1 MALSHG
7 LQAARTIKLSRTNP
21 LMKKAFTLVLSL
33 ALGLGYQASAVGTD
47 CAPLGHLPVYTSDAN
62 NERKG
67 APELH
72 EFDFHDFPVTDA
84 DPVTVKGKRA
94 TQKYQLK
101 PGSEEPSPLEVVRN
115 YKEQIGNLGATIL
128 FESKTEISAKLSK
141 DGVETWMHVSCDGGF
156 ATNYTVVVVEKV
168 PLKLTLTAPAADDYR
183 LLGHMPGYTVTTS
196 DKKSFDEFEFPVG
209 GEATSKVQG
218 KLFQF
223 ALAPTGRKEPPG
235 DPEVIENYAAAIK
248 AKGGELLVQSNT
260 DLTGRMED
268 NGQQV
273 WVKLRSLFGAVDLVV
288 MEEKPFKAT
297 IEPQKA
303 EAMKSALEKDGR
315 MALHVNFE
323 FAKSTLKP
331 DAAPI
336 IAQVVALL
344 TANADYKVTIEGHTD
359 NVGSAKANQT
369 LSESRAAAVVEAL
382 VKGGIAKE
390 RLTSAGFGAAQPV
403 ASNDTGDG
411 RAKNRRVELV
421 KQ

>member
-1 MALSHG
+1 V
-7 LQAARTIKLSRTNP
+7 
-21 LMKKAFTLVLSL
+21 VL
-33 ALGLGYQASAVGTD
+33 
-47 CAPLGHLPVYTSDAN
+47 
-62 NERKG
+62 
-67 APELH
+67 
-72 EFDFHDFPVTDA
+72 
-84 DPVTVKGKRA
+84 
-94 TQKYQLK
+94 
-101 PGSEEPSPLEVVRN
+101 N
-115 YKEQIGNLGATIL
+115 YKEQIGKLAATIL

-156 ATNYTVVVVEKV
+156 ATNYTVVVVEKA

-183 LLGHMPGYTVTTS
+183 LLGHMPGYTVATS
-196 DKKSFDEFEFPVG
+196 DKKSFDEFEFPMGADV
-209 GEATSKVQG
+209 ATSKVQG

-235 DPEVIENYAAAIK
+235 DVEVIENYAAAIK
-248 AKGGELLVQSNT
+248 AKGGEVLVQSNT

-288 MEEKPFKAT
+288 VEEKAFKAT
-297 IEPQKA
+297 IEPPKA

-315 MALHVNFE
+315 MALQVNFE

-344 TANADYKVTIEGHTD
+344 TANADYKITIEGHTD
-359 NVGSAKANQT
+359 NVGRAEANQK
-369 LSESRAAAVVEAL
+369 LSESRAEAVVEAL
-382 VKGGIAKE
+382 VKGGIAKD
-390 RLTSAGFGAAQPV
+390 RLAAAGFGATQPV
-403 ASNDTGDG
+403 ASNDTGEG

-421 KQ
+421 KK